1 MAQISVNKLGEY
13 MTATPTRRR
22 SIVKDQQ
29 KENPFIFARYN
40 DARNAFCDLLT
51 GSMSPDELD
60 LKIEELSQFSSDKP
74 MVESDKHASAQAL
87 EVLKELVDELEV
99 KNVVI
104 EKPAQFEDLSI
115 QIAGVTVKARSDL
128 LFRDAENNKIRGFV
142 KLHFSQTAPLN
153 QQAAHYVAATLK
165 RSLEEKFGDEVELDP
180 KISYVIDV
188 PTESV
193 HESPKATK
201 KLLKDVEAA
210 CEEIAARW

>member
-13 MTATPTRRR
+13 MTANPTRRR

-51 GSMSPDELD
+51 GSISPDELD
-60 LKIEELSQFSSDKP
+60 RKIEALSQFSSDKP
-74 MVESDKHASAQAL
+74 MIESDKHASAQAL
-87 EVLKELVDELEV
+87 EVLIELVDELEL

-104 EKPAQFEDLSI
+104 EKPAQFEDQSI

-128 LFRDAENNKIRGFV
+128 LFRDAESNKIRGFV